1 MPELFIKKSR
11 AVTLVPYRPQWVEEF
26 ELVGRR
32 IRGLVGGAALRIDHI
47 GSTAIPGL
55 DAKDVIDIQVT
66 VVDLADGAAV
76 VGPLH
81 AAGFQLRPGP
91 QFDVFHALPVTDA
104 QLRKQYMRE
113 PEGQRRVHIHIREQ
127 GRFNQRFALLCRDY
141 LRASSS
147 MRDEYQLLKLRAAE
161 VFPESIDGYLFL
173 KDPVFHMIYEAASL
187 WARYEGWAPDDDH
200 L

>member
-1 MPELFIKKSR
+1 MRDFFKKSR
-11 AVTLVPYRPQWVEEF
+11 TVTLVPYRPRWVEEF
-26 ELVGRR
+26 DEVGRQ
-32 IRGLVGGAALRIDHI
+32 IRGVVGAAALRIDHV

-66 VVDLADGAAV
+66 VADLAEV
-76 VGPLH
+76 TEVIGPLH
-81 AAGFQLRPGP
+81 AAGFQLRTGP
-91 QFDVFHALPVTDA
+91 HFDVFHALPVTDD

-127 GRFNQRFALLCRDY
+127 GGFNQRFALLFRDY
-141 LRASSS
+141 LRASPR
-147 MRDEYQLLKLRAAE
+147 MRDEYLLLKLRAAE

-173 KDPVFHMIYEAASL
+173 KEPVFHMIYEAASL
-187 WARYEGWAPDDDH
+187 WARYEGWAPDDDY